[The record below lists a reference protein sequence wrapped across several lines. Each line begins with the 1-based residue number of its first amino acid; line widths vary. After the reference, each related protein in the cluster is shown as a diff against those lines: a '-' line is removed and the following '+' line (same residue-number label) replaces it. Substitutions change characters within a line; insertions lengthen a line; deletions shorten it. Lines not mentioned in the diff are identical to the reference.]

1 MEHIVKTAQW
11 HESIYWHLAANGV
24 PKSLHCLSL
33 EMAEEYAVNAAA
45 RSQLPS
51 PQYVYR
57 LTDSSYHHV
66 VLLTDN
72 ILAASVV
79 ISSTCKASSNPE
91 KLVFHVVTD
100 KKTYTAMHAWFAVNK
115 TDSVVVEVKSLHQ
128 YDWSHEVNVAVK
140 EMLEIHHQI
149 WNQNYQTMKK
159 EVFKYGKENDQKLD
173 VFSPGCISLLNHLRI
188 YLPEVIS
195 QIIIDYEYK
204 SSAIYDEIDSFS
216 DICGSHSCFRI
227 WTRLCFWMMIL

>member
-1 MEHIVKTAQW
+1 MEHIVKAAQW
-11 HESIYWHLAANGV
+11 QESVYWHLAARGV
-24 PKSLHCLSL
+24 PQSLHCLSL

-57 LTDSSYHHV
+57 LTDSSHHHV

-79 ISSTCKASSNPE
+79 ISSVSKSSGNPE

-100 KKTYTAMHAWFAVNK
+100 KKTYTSMHAWFALNK
-115 TDSVVVEVKSLHQ
+115 NDSVVVEVKSLHQ
-128 YDWSHEVNVAVK
+128 YDWSHKVNVAVK

-149 WNQNYQTMKK
+149 WNQKYRTMKK
-159 EVFKYGKENDQKLD
+159 EVDFEYGKENDHKLD
-173 VFSPGCISLLNHLRI
+173 VLSPGCISLLNHLRI
-188 YLPEVIS
+188 YLPEVNN
-195 QIIIDYEYK
+195 YK
-204 SSAIYDEIDSFS
+204 
-216 DICGSHSCFRI
+216 GK
-227 WTRLCFWMMIL
+227 